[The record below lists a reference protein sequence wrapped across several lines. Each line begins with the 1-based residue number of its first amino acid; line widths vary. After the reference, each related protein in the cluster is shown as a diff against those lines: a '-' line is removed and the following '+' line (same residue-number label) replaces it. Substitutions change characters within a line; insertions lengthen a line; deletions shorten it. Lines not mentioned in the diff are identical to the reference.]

1 MFATRAVWVSSLVA
15 VTAFAGPQPEVDAM
29 KEFKKV
35 SALKG
40 DVFRG
45 KARYEV
51 VCASCHVEDGG
62 GQSDGTYPQ
71 LAGQHPAVVLKQL
84 ADLRAGA
91 RDIPVMKEAV
101 KVLTPQDLADIAV
114 YLRLI
119 PIPRNNGRGDGAA
132 LEEGRLLYQRNC
144 QSCHGFGGEG
154 DAKTMTPVL
163 AGQHFKYLLR
173 QATDIRDGKRKNASP
188 AMMEAIKGASDAQL
202 VAVADFMSRLVTPKL
217 PKTP

>member
-1 MFATRAVWVSSLVA
+1 VCVLTLLLAGF
-15 VTAFAGPQPEVDAM
+15 AFAGPQPEVDAM

-45 KARYEV
+45 KDRYEV
-51 VCASCHVEDGG
+51 VCASCHLEDGG
-62 GQSDGTYPQ
+62 GQSDGTFPQ
-71 LAGQHPAVVLKQL
+71 LAGQHPAVILKQL
-84 ADLRAGA
+84 TDLRSGA
-91 RDIPVMKEAV
+91 RDIPLMKEAV
-101 KVLTPQDLADIAV
+101 KVLTPQDLADVAA

-119 PIPRNNGRGDGAA
+119 PIPRGNGRGDGAA
-132 LEEGRLLYQRNC
+132 LDEGRALYQRNC

-163 AGQHFKYLLR
+163 AGQHFKYLVR

-188 AMMEAIKGASDAQL
+188 AMMEAIKGASDAQV
-202 VAVADFMSRLVTPKL
+202 VAVADFMSRLVMPKL
-217 PKTP
+217 PKKP